1 LLDSLL
7 QERVDKPA
15 RMGGRS
21 EDELEEVIASF
32 KRIWRSG
39 GRASLSLHAS
49 QGELEA
55 RLDLQLGSS
64 PQDRLDERG
73 ENLAKTPTQLQIR
86 SDQSLN
92 SAKTPVQL
100 QNSSNSTSSE
110 ESTSLIYEER
120 RKGRSGPRLPLPLP
134 ARLPVP
140 PYAEISKAPMC
151 MDVPNTQVEV
161 DQYENLSEYDT
172 KISLIEEH
180 TAQPGPDNPVLEKS
194 SFNEV
199 DEKIVDD
206 ATMEKT
212 NPGRGFEEPL
222 KRSNLRP
229 EDLKAGQKCVAIA
242 MGKIMHS
249 PFPLMD
255 KEEVEAVQ
263 RYLLADIGNISE
275 IKITSLATEPEED
288 GLFLHQIQVKFTLDS
303 AMYGTQPPTSL
314 ANHISQ
320 YEWLRRNQ
328 SIVRITDVHF
338 KLTEEKSPLMKLCR
352 KKK

>member
-1 LLDSLL
+1 MMLRHTTTHDNL
-7 QERVDKPA
+7 QAHLFSILV
-15 RMGGRS
+15 
-21 EDELEEVIASF
+21 
-32 KRIWRSG
+32 
-39 GRASLSLHAS
+39 
-49 QGELEA
+49 QA

-64 PQDRLDERG
+64 PQDRLHGRSQ
-73 ENLAKTPTQLQIR
+73 NSAKTPTQLQISSDR
-86 SDQSLN
+86 SSN
-92 SAKTPVQL
+92 SSKTPVQR
-100 QNSSNSTSSE
+100 QNSSSSTSSE
-110 ESTSLIYEER
+110 ESSSLIYEER

-134 ARLPVP
+134 SKLPVP
-140 PYAEISKAPMC
+140 PYAEISKVPVPPYAEISKVPPMC
-151 MDVPNTQVEV
+151 MDVANPRVDV
-161 DQYENLSEYDT
+161 DQYENLPGD
-172 KISLIEEH
+172 LIEEH
-180 TAQPGPDNPVLEKS
+180 TAQPGPDNPVLENFS
-194 SFNEV
+194 CNEG

-206 ATMEKT
+206 AAMEKT

-222 KRSNLRP
+222 KKSNLRP
-229 EDLKAGQKCVAIA
+229 EDLNTGQKCVAIA

-275 IKITSLATEPEED
+275 IKISSLATEPEED

-303 AMYGTQPPTSL
+303 SKYGTQPPTSL

-338 KLTEEKSPLMKLCR
+338 KVTEEKSPLMKLCR
-352 KKK
+352 RKK

>member
-1 LLDSLL
+1 M
-7 QERVDKPA
+7 Q
-15 RMGGRS
+15 
-21 EDELEEVIASF
+21 
-32 KRIWRSG
+32 
-39 GRASLSLHAS
+39 
-49 QGELEA
+49 A
-55 RLDLQLGSS
+55 RLDLQLGST
-64 PQDRLDERG
+64 PQDRLHERA
-73 ENLAKTPTQLQIR
+73 ENLAKTPTQLQIS
-86 SDQSLN
+86 SDQSEN

-134 ARLPVP
+134 SRLPVP
-140 PYAEISKAPMC
+140 PCAEISKAPMC
-151 MDVPNTQVEV
+151 MDVPNPHEEV
-161 DQYENLSEYDT
+161 DQYENLPGD
-172 KISLIEEH
+172 LIEEH
-180 TAQPGPDNPVLEKS
+180 TAQPGPDNPVPEKS
-194 SFNEV
+194 SFNEG
-199 DEKIVDD
+199 DEKTVDD
-206 ATMEKT
+206 ASMEKT

-222 KRSNLRP
+222 KRSNLKP
-229 EDLKAGQKCVAIA
+229 GDVNTGQKCVAIA

-303 AMYGTQPPTSL
+303 STYGTQPPTSL

-352 KKK
+352 RKK

>member
-1 LLDSLL
+1 
-7 QERVDKPA
+7 
-15 RMGGRS
+15 MG
-21 EDELEEVIASF
+21 IASF
-32 KRIWRSG
+32 KRVWRSG
-39 GRASLSLHAS
+39 GRASLSLHAN

-64 PQDRLDERG
+64 SQDRLHGRG
-73 ENLAKTPTQLQIR
+73 ENSATTPNQLQIS
-86 SDQSLN
+86 SDQSE
-92 SAKTPVQL
+92 SSSKTPVRL
-100 QNSSNSTSSE
+100 QVSSNSTSSE
-110 ESTSLIYEER
+110 ESTSLVYENGLTER
-120 RKGRSGPRLPLPLP
+120 RKGRSGPRLPLP
-134 ARLPVP
+134 P
-140 PYAEISKAPMC
+140 PSRPRPYTEISKAPMC
-151 MDVPNTQVEV
+151 QDTLCPDVPNPQQVEAGE
-161 DQYENLSEYDT
+161 YENLHSDV
-172 KISLIEEH
+172 IEEH
-180 TAQPGPDNPVLEKS
+180 TAPPVPDDPVLEKS
-194 SFNEV
+194 SCNEG
-199 DEKIVDD
+199 DENIVDN
-206 ATMEKT
+206 AAMVKT
-212 NPGRGFEEPL
+212 DPAVIGKDFEEPL
-222 KRSNLRP
+222 KKSNLRP
-229 EDLKAGQKCVAIA
+229 EMNGQKCVAIA

-303 AMYGTQPPTSL
+303 TMYGSQPPTSL

-352 KKK
+352 RKK